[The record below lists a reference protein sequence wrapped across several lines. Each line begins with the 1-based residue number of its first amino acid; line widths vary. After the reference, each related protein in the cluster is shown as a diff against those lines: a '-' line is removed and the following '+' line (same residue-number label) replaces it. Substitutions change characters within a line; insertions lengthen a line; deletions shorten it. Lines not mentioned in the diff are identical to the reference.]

1 MTFQKSQKTS
11 GFTLVEL
18 LVVIVIVG
26 ALAALSFTVG
36 PKMMAKAKG
45 TESMQNIR
53 QIGPVIMNYAS
64 ENSMQLPPI
73 LAPVVDENGSN
84 TMTQWNE
91 FCLQML
97 YPNDKPADFKTQ
109 QWWNNNKSFMRN
121 PMFKAKATP
130 RGWAPLNPGY
140 AFNEMLAENLAEAKG
155 GVMPSH
161 DELLATRVPVAS
173 LTEPNRTPLIAP
185 FDNYYYRFDEAEVA
199 SFNKGTL
206 KDLTVEGK
214 IPVLFMDGHLE
225 SMRPEEYV
233 EKRLHLI
240 PDPTPDSP

>member
-18 LVVIVIVG
+18 LVVIVIVA

-36 PKMMAKAKG
+36 PKMMAKAKA

-53 QIGPVIMNYAS
+53 QIGPVVMNYAT

-73 LAPVVDENGSN
+73 LAAVVDEDGRNN
-84 TMTQWNE
+84 MTQWNE
-91 FCLQML
+91 FCLAML
-97 YPNDKPADFKTQ
+97 YPNDEPADFKTQ
-109 QWWNNNKSFMRN
+109 QWWNNNKTFMRN
-121 PMFKAKATP
+121 PMFKTTARP

-140 AFNEMLAENLAEAKG
+140 AFNEMLAENLARATDAA
-155 GVMPSH
+155 MPSH
-161 DELLATRVPVAS
+161 DVLLATRIPVAS
-173 LTEPNRTPLIAP
+173 LPEPNRMPLIAP

-206 KDLTVEGK
+206 KDLLVEGK
-214 IPVLFMDGHLE
+214 LPILFMDGHLE

-233 EKRLHLI
+233 ERQLHLF
-240 PDPTPDSP
+240 PKDPQDTP